1 MRLARVAEADGRLQI
16 CWPRKCVH
24 EVLLVRLRVRI
35 RVRANPI
42 PIPNPNPSPNPNPN
56 PNPDVHEVLRV
67 FSTRFDLH
75 QELYQH
81 RVGAAVGY
89 MLRDAL
95 RHASARSRV
104 RVRLRVRVRVGVSET

>member
-24 EVLLVRLRVRI
+24 EVLLVRVRVRI
-35 RVRANPI
+35 RVRANPNSI
-42 PIPNPNPSPNPNPN
+42 PSPNPNPG
-56 PNPDVHEVLRV
+56 VHEVLRV

-89 MLRDAL
+89 MVRDAL
-95 RHASARSRV
+95 RHASAR
-104 RVRLRVRVRVGVSET
+104 LRVRGRGRGRGRVRG

>member
-1 MRLARVAEADGRLQI
+1 M
-16 CWPRKCVH
+16 
-24 EVLLVRLRVRI
+24 
-35 RVRANPI
+35 
-42 PIPNPNPSPNPNPN
+42 
-56 PNPDVHEVLRV
+56 
-67 FSTRFDLH
+67 FSTRFYLH

-104 RVRLRVRVRVGVSET
+104 RVRLRVRVRFGVSET